1 MTYAI
6 VAYVISVLLWLVYLV
21 VLARRIRRAS

>member
-21 VLARRIRRAS
+21 VLARRIRRVS